1 MIEVQAKWVASV
13 LSGKVILP
21 PKEEMLHDV
30 EQHYR
35 LMEENRIPKHHTH
48 RLPLD
53 PVIKVPDHSW
63 VFVSSARF
71 TTLQVFDYLMIVSI
85 WQ

>member
-53 PVIKVPDHSW
+53 PVIKVPEIIHGCLLVPLDLL
-63 VFVSSARF
+63 RCRCLN
-71 TTLQVFDYLMIVSI
+71 TL
-85 WQ
+85 